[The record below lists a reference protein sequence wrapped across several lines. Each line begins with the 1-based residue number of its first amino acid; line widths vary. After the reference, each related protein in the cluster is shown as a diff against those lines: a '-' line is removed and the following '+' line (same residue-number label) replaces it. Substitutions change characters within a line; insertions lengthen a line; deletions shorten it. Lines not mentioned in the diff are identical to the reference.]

1 MREGPLVL
9 DDPTVREL
17 LESGGWPCD
26 RINDDTWR
34 SQFRG
39 RSGKF
44 AFFVRVDRTAGYVTF
59 AIVPFLRSPQD
70 ADRANQLY
78 ARLLELN
85 HSLLMAKFS
94 IDDDL
99 DVVLSVE
106 YPTSHLD
113 RSEFDDAL
121 DVLSYY
127 ADQHFEELRKLAEKP
142 G

>member
-1 MREGPLVL
+1 MLT
-9 DDPTVREL
+9 DSTVREL

-34 SQFRG
+34 SQFKG

-44 AFFVRVDRTAGYVTF
+44 AFFVRVDRKAGYVTF

-70 ADRANQLY
+70 ADRADQLY

-106 YPTSHLD
+106 YPTPHLD

-121 DVLSYY
+121 NALSYY
-127 ADQHFEELRKLAEKP
+127 ADQHFEELRKLAENP